1 MKFIEKKRDFGIS
14 TRLAMIFIL
23 IILCLISFMTT
34 VLYRFFLDRAQETV
48 QSSVQNAIYTKTESL
63 RALISQIE
71 TASTLLCDGNKIYVY
86 QASAPNLYR
95 MLRNYD
101 KNGQVSEAVEEYR
114 RMEETLES
122 YFHFLDAYG
131 VSCSYALYIDEN
143 WKFAQK
149 LRPIDGENAMENT
162 RGIYSARE
170 VSDETWYQTAIMYRG
185 SPCWFS
191 RGEQSGR
198 LYMSKLLYCRVLEGN
213 SFETYLLGVLSVGID
228 VSWIARQLNQDA
240 SVGTSYVAIR
250 NRENRILYANE
261 SLPESIVLPGAV
273 DSPEKNGEQG
283 EWIAADLPLSEELSA
298 VMVMPT
304 EYLYIL
310 GSRWIYSCKNL
321 DFEPQKNRN
330 GKGKPCRIMRGGVGK
345 RERQDNPK
353 KDGDEDNCIRRKEE
367 LEQERY
373 MDKIWG
379 CWLGKCLG
387 GAIGMPFEGVPFP
400 VFLKE
405 EDIFIRDVPNDDLEL
420 QLVWMDAIR
429 RYGTELTSRKLAD
442 SWLNKIQHGCDE
454 YSIAIHNMKHGIL
467 PPASGWHNNF
477 FADGMGAVIRS
488 EIWALLFAGRP
499 DAAGYFACQDAQADH
514 WGNGVWGEIFMA
526 EAEAYACVHSNI
538 EEALCFALGRL
549 DHHSRLYQT
558 ISKVY
563 QRYVCGMEE
572 ERAREL
578 LMRQE
583 QRISNFTD
591 CVMNLSFIVHS
602 LLYGGG
608 DFLKTI
614 LTAISFGRDTDCTGA
629 SCGAFL
635 GIALGKKAIP
645 EKWASKV
652 KNDG

>member
-1 MKFIEKKRDFGIS
+1 
-14 TRLAMIFIL
+14 
-23 IILCLISFMTT
+23 
-34 VLYRFFLDRAQETV
+34 
-48 QSSVQNAIYTKTESL
+48 
-63 RALISQIE
+63 
-71 TASTLLCDGNKIYVY
+71 
-86 QASAPNLYR
+86 
-95 MLRNYD
+95 
-101 KNGQVSEAVEEYR
+101 
-114 RMEETLES
+114 
-122 YFHFLDAYG
+122 
-131 VSCSYALYIDEN
+131 
-143 WKFAQK
+143 
-149 LRPIDGENAMENT
+149 
-162 RGIYSARE
+162 
-170 VSDETWYQTAIMYRG
+170 
-185 SPCWFS
+185 
-191 RGEQSGR
+191 
-198 LYMSKLLYCRVLEGN
+198 
-213 SFETYLLGVLSVGID
+213 
-228 VSWIARQLNQDA
+228 
-240 SVGTSYVAIR
+240 
-250 NRENRILYANE
+250 
-261 SLPESIVLPGAV
+261 
-273 DSPEKNGEQG
+273 
-283 EWIAADLPLSEELSA
+283 
-298 VMVMPT
+298 
-304 EYLYIL
+304 
-310 GSRWIYSCKNL
+310 
-321 DFEPQKNRN
+321 
-330 GKGKPCRIMRGGVGK
+330 MRGGVGK
-345 RERQDNPK
+345 RKRRDNPK
-353 KDGDEDNCIRRKEE
+353 KDGEEDNCIRRKEE

-400 VFLKE
+400 VSLKE

-429 RYGTELTSRKLAD
+429 RYGTELTSRKLTD

-558 ISKVY
+558 TSKVY

-652 KNDG
+652 KNELALSDYVARIPGVPLTMDDLVKQTAQLKQSLAVELPEREYPGYIPYEPKEAVPEIDRSQWLILDEDHYNIHEIEAEIRKTGKCPAALRGEVHTFSSLFLDLSSCAGEYNTLHLFSFLERKRGATEETVISVTADVGMTLYIDGMRLLNHHSRQKMLPSFHRAEGGASFLLPIENERSYFVHWVLYNCAPPLKACIMFGNLSNDHLDGFEFRI